1 MPPCP
6 PRNRDGK
13 INQTLTATPRGKTTV
28 SNSLLSPAGWLVL
41 GLPWPEQTRD
51 GWGECALAIA
61 PQMIPRSIV
70 SKGAGTA
77 LDLAGALARDANA
90 GPGKAV
96 FFSDVTLWLDKQGKD
111 WADLGIDYEAVID
124 ELAGAPVPQLYMTL
138 MQKAH
143 AILCDASRE
152 GLRLHYANGD
162 VEHVTPQVR
171 RDVHAAIT
179 TSLERDWPPY
189 IQGLIDRGALQTQ

>member
-1 MPPCP
+1 MS
-6 PRNRDGK
+6 N
-13 INQTLTATPRGKTTV
+13 TLLHPD
-28 SNSLLSPAGWLVL
+28 GWLVL

-61 PQMIPRSIV
+61 PEAIPRSLV
-70 SKGAGTA
+70 SKQAGTA
-77 LDLAGALARDANA
+77 LDLAGALVRDPGE

-111 WADLGIDYEAVID
+111 WGDLGIDYEAAID

-152 GLRLHYANGD
+152 GLRLYYTSGE
-162 VEHVTPQVR
+162 VEHITPQVR
-171 RDVHAAIT
+171 ADVHTAIT
-179 TSLERDWPPY
+179 ASLERDWPPY
-189 IQGLIDRGALQTQ
+189 IQSLIDRGAIRTQ

>member
-1 MPPCP
+1 
-6 PRNRDGK
+6 
-13 INQTLTATPRGKTTV
+13 V
-28 SNSLLSPAGWLVL
+28 SKALLHPDSWLVL

-61 PQMIPRSIV
+61 PRTVPRSVV
-70 SKGAGTA
+70 SKEAGTA
-77 LDLAGALARDANA
+77 LDLAGGLARDPAA

-111 WADLGIDYEAVID
+111 WGTLGIDYEAVID
-124 ELAGAPVPQLYMTL
+124 ELVKAPVPQLYL
-138 MQKAH
+138 SLVQKAH

-152 GLRLHYANGD
+152 GVRLYYRDGG
-162 VEHVTPQVR
+162 VEHVTAQVR
-171 RDVHAAIT
+171 ADVHAAIT

-189 IQGLIDRGALQTQ
+189 VQGLIDRGAIQTQ

>member
-1 MPPCP
+1 M
-6 PRNRDGK
+6 
-13 INQTLTATPRGKTTV
+13 
-28 SNSLLSPAGWLVL
+28 SNKLLEPDGWLVL

-61 PQMIPRSIV
+61 PQTIPRTLV
-70 SKGAGTA
+70 SKGASTA
-77 LDLAGALARDANA
+77 LDLAGGLARDPVD

-111 WADLGIDYEAVID
+111 WGALGIDYEAVID
-124 ELAGAPVPQLYMTL
+124 ELTKAPVPQLYMTL

-143 AILCDASRE
+143 AILCDASRD
-152 GLRLHYANGD
+152 GLRLHYTNGD

-171 RDVHAAIT
+171 ADVHAAVA

-189 IQGLIDRGALQTQ
+189 IQGLIDRGAIRIH